1 MIGYLRLPLSWI
13 AHSDRVGIPLM
24 RVAIAI
30 VFLWIGALKFAPY
43 EADSIT
49 PFVANSPF
57 MSFFYQHPAEY
68 KAHLTHEGE
77 LKPAERAW
85 QTANNTYGFS
95 DGLGTVEITIG
106 LLTLLGVFS
115 RRWGIV
121 GATLS
126 FLTPFVTLSFLIT
139 TPDAWVS
146 ALGDAQHGFPYLSG
160 GGRLVLK
167 DVMLLAGGLLIMADS
182 ARAFLEARPFASI
195 EQRAQPGL
203 AVSKAPHREN
213 GENAVAHRPDP
224 ENAGSA
230 QISRASRSRSAS
242 RSASTRSTSA
252 QSNGMRM
259 TASGQPNWLRNCSAF
274 GGSPNSTAPAAA
286 PS

>member
-1 MIGYLRLPLSWI
+1 MIGYLRLPLSRI

-57 MSFFYQHPAEY
+57 MSFFYEHPTEY

-77 LKPAERAW
+77 LKPTERVW

-95 DGLGTVEITIG
+95 HGLGTMEITIG

-115 RRWGIV
+115 RRWGILGATLSFQLLGV
-121 GATLS
+121 FSRRWGILGATLS

-139 TPDAWVS
+139 TPDAWVA

-182 ARAFLEARPFASI
+182 ARAFLEARPYAKL
-195 EQRAQPGL
+195 QRT
-203 AVSKAPHREN
+203 
-213 GENAVAHRPDP
+213 
-224 ENAGSA
+224 
-230 QISRASRSRSAS
+230 SAS
-242 RSASTRSTSA
+242 KTSI
-252 QSNGMRM
+252 
-259 TASGQPNWLRNCSAF
+259 
-274 GGSPNSTAPAAA
+274 APAE
-286 PS
+286 

>member
-30 VFLWIGALKFAPY
+30 IFLWIGALKFAPY

-57 MSFFYQHPAEY
+57 MSFFYEHSAEY

-77 LKPAERAW
+77 LKPAERTW

-95 DGLGTVEITIG
+95 DGLGTMEITIG

-121 GATLS
+121 GG
-126 FLTPFVTLSFLIT
+126 TLSFLIT
-139 TPDAWVS
+139 TPEAWVP

-167 DVMLLAGGLLIMADS
+167 DVILLAGGLLIMADS
-182 ARAFLEARPFASI
+182 ARAFLEARP
-195 EQRAQPGL
+195 
-203 AVSKAPHREN
+203 
-213 GENAVAHRPDP
+213 
-224 ENAGSA
+224 SA
-230 QISRASRSRSAS
+230 KLQTMSAS
-242 RSASTRSTSA
+242 RTSA
-252 QSNGMRM
+252 
-259 TASGQPNWLRNCSAF
+259 
-274 GGSPNSTAPAAA
+274 APAE
-286 PS
+286 

>member
-1 MIGYLRLPLSWI
+1 
-13 AHSDRVGIPLM
+13 M

-57 MSFFYQHPAEY
+57 MSFFYEHPAEY
-68 KAHLTHEGE
+68 KAHLTREGE

-95 DGLGTVEITIG
+95 DGLGTVEIMIG

-126 FLTPFVTLSFLIT
+126 FLTPFVTLSFLVT

-182 ARAFLEARPFASI
+182 ARAFLKASPYAKL
-195 EQRAQPGL
+195 QT
-203 AVSKAPHREN
+203 K
-213 GENAVAHRPDP
+213 
-224 ENAGSA
+224 
-230 QISRASRSRSAS
+230 SAS
-242 RSASTRSTSA
+242 RTSI
-252 QSNGMRM
+252 
-259 TASGQPNWLRNCSAF
+259 
-274 GGSPNSTAPAAA
+274 APAE
-286 PS
+286 